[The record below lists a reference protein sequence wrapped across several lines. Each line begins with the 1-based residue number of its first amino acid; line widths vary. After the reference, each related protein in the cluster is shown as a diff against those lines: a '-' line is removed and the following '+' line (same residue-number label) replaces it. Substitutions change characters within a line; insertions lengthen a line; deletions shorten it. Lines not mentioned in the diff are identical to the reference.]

1 MDTKPVARSILEI
14 SGVSKHFDGLQA
26 LFNISFSVQAGE
38 AVGVIGPNGAG
49 KTTLFHL
56 ISGFDWPTTGTI
68 SYWGQDITRLAP
80 HERTQRGIARTFQN
94 ASVFSGLTV
103 AENVRLG
110 RHLHVQSNGRPTDLT
125 VEKLLSFVGLALEKN
140 KLARE
145 LSHGHQRLLGLAIAL
160 ASAPQ
165 LLLLDE
171 PFAGLSHSE
180 IKSRERVIQE
190 LHQRGVTVLIVDHRL
205 QPLMALCDRVIVLHH
220 GEKLAE
226 GCPHQIQQD
235 RRVIDAYLGNVQ
247 L

>member
-1 MDTKPVARSILEI
+1 MNILEI

-26 LFNISFSVQAGE
+26 LSHISFSVQAGE
-38 AVGVIGPNGAG
+38 VVGIIGPNGAG
-49 KTTLFHL
+49 KTTLFNL

-68 SYWGQDITRLAP
+68 SYWGKDITRFAL
-80 HERTQRGIARTFQN
+80 HERTQRGIVRTFQN

-125 VEKLLSFVGLALEKN
+125 VEKLLIFVGLALEKN

-180 IKSRERVIQE
+180 IKNCERVIQE

-205 QPLMALCDRVIVLHH
+205 QPLMDLCDRVIVLHH
-220 GEKLAE
+220 GETLTE
-226 GCPHQIQQD
+226 GCPHEIQQD

-247 L
+247 S